1 VSFEWPLLLWTLLLV
16 PVALACYVLVQR
28 RRMRYAVRFTNLDL
42 LANVVERSPGWR
54 RHVPAALTL
63 LALAALLT
71 GMARPQAEVS
81 VPREQATVVLAMDV
95 SASMMAEDV
104 EPSRLEAAQAA
115 ASSFVEDLPE
125 NFRVGVVAFSRG
137 AYVVSP
143 PTDDKELA
151 QRALTS
157 LETETGTAIGDGI
170 SASLDSGLLTGDGR
184 GNAEGERPPLVVLLL
199 SDGANTVGRDPLDAA
214 DEAHERRVPVYTV
227 ALGTPDGTVTV
238 TDELGI
244 PRTIRVP
251 PAPGT
256 LEAIADRTG
265 GQFFDAPSEGEL
277 ARVYDEIGSMV
288 SFEKEKQE
296 VTFAFVAGG
305 AVLLLLGGALS
316 ALWFNRIP

>member
-1 VSFEWPLLLWTLLLV
+1 VSFEWPLLLWSLLLV
-16 PVALACYVLVQR
+16 PLVLAGYVLVQR

-54 RHVPAALTL
+54 RHLPAALTL

-95 SASMMAEDV
+95 SASMRAEDV
-104 EPSRLEAAQAA
+104 APSRLEAAEAA
-115 ASSFVEDLPE
+115 ASAFVDNLPE
-125 NFRVGVVAFSRG
+125 SFRVGVVAFSRG
-137 AYVVSP
+137 AYVVTA

-151 QRALTS
+151 RRALDS

-170 SASLDSGLLTGDGR
+170 SASVDSGLLSREGGGDAG
-184 GNAEGERPPLVVLLL
+184 GDRPPLVVLLL
-199 SDGANTVGRDPLDAA
+199 SDGANTIGRDPLDAA
-214 DEAHERRVPVYTV
+214 EEAREQGVPVYTV
-227 ALGTPDGTVTV
+227 ALGTPDGFVTV
-238 TDELGI
+238 TDESGF

-256 LEAIADRTG
+256 LEAIAERTG
-265 GQFFDAPSEGEL
+265 GQFFDAPSEDEL

-316 ALWFNRIP
+316 ALWFNRLP